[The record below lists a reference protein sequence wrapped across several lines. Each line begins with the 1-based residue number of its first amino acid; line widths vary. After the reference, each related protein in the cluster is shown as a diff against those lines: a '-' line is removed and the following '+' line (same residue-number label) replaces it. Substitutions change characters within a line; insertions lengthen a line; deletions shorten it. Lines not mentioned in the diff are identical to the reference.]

1 MRRENLTVFQISNL
15 WASYLIAAL
24 QKIWTVWWLIGV
36 AACLW
41 HVSAAKASYLRGL
54 HADRPNYHDYHL
66 VVHNLTLIKNRDATQ
81 RSGCGAKEQDHG
93 AAEPC
98 RCFGVVM

>member
-1 MRRENLTVFQISNL
+1 MLLRRYMVRCVDVLDCLV
-15 WASYLIAAL
+15 AHRGRGVPAARERSESEL
-24 QKIWTVWWLIGV
+24 
-36 AACLW
+36 
-41 HVSAAKASYLRGL
+41 SAWGRRGTPKL
-54 HADRPNYHDYHL
+54 PRLSPCCA
-66 VVHNLTLIKNRDATQ
+66 NLTLIKNRDATQ